1 MSIAPEA
8 TKTKRK
14 FVIETNVVVD
24 NTTKEDNPHGI
35 DERRVRDIVDELV
48 VNHRR
53 EMKRVNNL
61 NNCSL
66 LYLSR
71 SWSFEKDKKL
81 KKLRSEFEQQVDTKL
96 PAQENNA
103 TTIVM
108 IVISVLA
115 LLSGI
120 LACLKAFA
128 VLPFWSV

>member
-24 NTTKEDNPHGI
+24 NTTKEDKPRGI

-71 SWSFEKDKKL
+71 S
-81 KKLRSEFEQQVDTKL
+81 
-96 PAQENNA
+96 
-103 TTIVM
+103 
-108 IVISVLA
+108 
-115 LLSGI
+115 
-120 LACLKAFA
+120 
-128 VLPFWSV
+128 